1 MAYLARK
8 GKRYYICE
16 SYQTPKLDDKGLPI
30 KDVNGK
36 IIQKNKIKWI
46 PSSKN
51 RKLAEIELGKY
62 EEDKDRGRI
71 GLDKKHTS
79 WQDIK
84 TKYLT
89 YSQSSKAKTSVA
101 LDKQLFNNLEE
112 FYPEISS
119 IKDLNISFAEKFLNW
134 LKEVKHNSEA
144 TCKRKATT
152 LKNIGTKLIEWNIT
166 QANPLQ
172 KLKLKKVH
180 HEKEIKYW
188 KTTEEINKVLEKTSG
203 VWRTINYIG
212 FFIGARISEILHIK
226 WSDVDF
232 VNNKIRV
239 QSSGSFRTKSRKF
252 RIIIMP
258 EKLKEYLLNLKKEQS
273 ENDKIKTDYV
283 VIYADGSI
291 PTMKSASSYLRKKY
305 KQIGFKGYHAH
316 CLRHTFAAQYLK
328 KYKDIYG
335 LSKILGHHSVT
346 ITEQYYGH
354 LVPNYFDKTM
364 VAFNPL
370 IEHI

>member
-1 MAYLARK
+1 MAYLAKK

-16 SYQTPKLDDKGLPI
+16 SYQIPKLDEKGLPI
-30 KDVNGK
+30 KDSNNNP
-36 IIQKNKIKWI
+36 IYKNKIKWT
-46 PSSKN
+46 PSSKSK
-51 RKLAEIELGKY
+51 KLAEIELGKY

-71 GLDKKHTS
+71 GLDKHHTS
-79 WQDIK
+79 WTDIK
-84 TKYLT
+84 TKYLI
-89 YSQSSKAKTSVA
+89 YSQSSKAKTSLA
-101 LDKQLFNNLEE
+101 LDRQLFNNIEE

-119 IKDLNISFAEKFLNW
+119 IKDLNIYFAEKFLNW
-134 LKEVKHNSEA
+134 LKEAKHNSEA

-172 KLKLKKVH
+172 KLKINKVH

-188 KTTEEINKVLEKTSG
+188 KTAEEINRVLERTNG
-203 VWRTINYIG
+203 VWLTINYIG
-212 FFIGARISEILHIK
+212 FFLGARISEILNIK

-232 VNNKIRV
+232 INRKIRI

-252 RIIIMP
+252 RIIIIP

-273 ENDKIKTDYV
+273 KNDKIKTDHV
-283 VIYADGSI
+283 VVYTDGSI
-291 PTMKSASSYLRKKY
+291 PTMISASSYLRKRY

-316 CLRHTFAAQYLK
+316 CLRHTFAAHYLK
-328 KYKDIYG
+328 KHKDIYG

-346 ITEQYYGH
+346 VTEQYYGH

-364 VAFNPL
+364 PEFNPL
-370 IEHI
+370 IEDL